1 MRKRPRPEYGMALPY
16 VLWAVLIISMIAMA
30 ALPQSVTA
38 ARIERN
44 AWDRFERDMAVEAAL
59 QNTTFDLIAADTV
72 AEARLGAVRRFQ
84 FADHRFEI
92 AVEDELGKVDLNA
105 AEEGLIRRALRA
117 AGAGPAT
124 ADAIAAN
131 IVEWRGDEGR
141 LSTKDTIRGGP
152 FQLLEEV
159 RLVEGVTADLYK
171 RLAPLV
177 TIHAQARFVDPAT
190 APPALLRALPGYG
203 AGRINEI
210 MARREAAAA
219 GALEPGE
226 LNRTPL
232 AGRAFTVRIR
242 MGDEQAAA
250 THDVVIR
257 LTRDDE
263 KAYWTVG
270 RD

>member
-1 MRKRPRPEYGMALPY
+1 MIKRLQTEYGMALPY
-16 VLWAVLIISMIAMA
+16 VLWAVLIVSAIAMA

-44 AWDRFERDMAVEAAL
+44 AWDRFERDMALEAAL
-59 QNTTFDLIAADTV
+59 QHAVFDLIAADNIS
-72 AEARLGAVRRFQ
+72 EARLGAARPFQ
-84 FADHRFEI
+84 FAQYRFAI
-92 AVEDELGKVDLNA
+92 VVEDELGKVDLNA

-141 LSTKDTIRGGP
+141 LSTRDNIRGGP
-152 FQLLEEV
+152 FQSLEEV
-159 RLVEGVTADLYK
+159 RLAEGMTADLYE

-190 APPALLRALPGYG
+190 APPALLRALPGFN

-219 GALEPGE
+219 GELEPDE
-226 LNRTPL
+226 ANRTPL

-242 MGDEQAAA
+242 MDDRRAAA
-250 THDVVIR
+250 SHDAVIR
-257 LTRDDE
+257 LTRDGE